1 MGAIALNIY
10 QLKEK
15 FPSLQVSKKPISTD
29 ETVLSFFEEPYY
41 FTIAKHEVAE
51 NDAAFL
57 NLLFDAPKPAF
68 KSAESQLW
76 YDLLFTQKAVP
87 LTESS
92 SRYRFVQFHIRKET
106 YTKKEFSEWK
116 KALLSFFNKKAE
128 MIELGTYGVI
138 AEKIEGSIL
147 GEDELAAV
155 ATTLEADFYFPVHFF
170 VGLFH
175 KKHLSMRDAFNEER
189 RLFDLQDK
197 VLVQTVES
205 ASLKH
210 FARPL
215 LSSTLSAEL
224 NAAFEKDDSLLPLI
238 ATLFE
243 NQGNISMTAKALF
256 MHRNTIQ
263 YRIDKFHEQ
272 TNLSLRKS
280 DGLLYAYL
288 SSLTT
293 TKVAEK

>member
-1 MGAIALNIY
+1 MNIY

-15 FPSLQVSKKPISTD
+15 FPSLQVSKKPIPTD
-29 ETVLSFFEEPYY
+29 ETVLSFFEAPYY
-41 FTIAKHEVAE
+41 FTIAKNEVAE

-57 NLLFDAPKPAF
+57 NLLFKAPEPTF
-68 KSAESQLW
+68 MSAESKAW
-76 YDLLFTQKAVP
+76 YDLLFTQNAVS
-87 LTESS
+87 LKESF
-92 SRYRFVQFHIRKET
+92 SRYRFVQFHIRKEN

-116 KALLSFFNKKAE
+116 KALLSFFNQKAE
-128 MIELGTYGVI
+128 MIVLGTYGVI
-138 AEKIEGSIL
+138 AEEIEGSVL
-147 GEDELAAV
+147 GEGELAAV

-175 KKHLSMRDAFNEER
+175 KKHLSIRDAFLEER

-197 VLVQTVES
+197 ALVQTVES

-210 FARPL
+210 FAHAL
-215 LSSTLSAEL
+215 EDSTLSAEL
-224 NAAFEKDDSLLPLI
+224 SAIFQKDDTLPSLI

-288 SSLTT
+288 SSLTIQ
-293 TKVAEK
+293 KSANK